1 MDVFSKIS
9 TNLDSM
15 YYFILNFKHV
25 IPRIHNLFNDYK
37 LLFWLTKGKIEESLH
52 CRGKDYKH
60 QKIESL
66 QIPDY

>member
-37 LLFWLTKGKIEESLH
+37 IIILVDKGKNRRIAT
-52 CRGKDYKH
+52 
-60 QKIESL
+60 L
-66 QIPDY
+66 QRKRL

>member
-25 IPRIHNLFNDYK
+25 IPRINNLFDDYK
-37 LLFWLTKGKIEESLH
+37 IIILVDKGKNRRIAT
-52 CRGKDYKH
+52 
-60 QKIESL
+60 L
-66 QIPDY
+66 QRKRL